1 MGKNKSIPHR
11 PDCDRHHRRPTFD
24 SHQHIID
31 TTISRPIAAKIP
43 PGANENTSNDD
54 DESAKN
60 MLTGPSSASATTGSN
75 AVMVKNDYYCSTFYG
90 SDDESTIESDQPLF
104 LDAVPASS
112 NRSSTPDTHAGTHT
126 GSDADA
132 NEDNTV
138 IAEFLEGVFVVESDA
153 PSPSTAL
160 PDVDLGLTAAD
171 MEAFLLDGDSNA
183 MMLPDPCA

>member
-1 MGKNKSIPHR
+1 VS
-11 PDCDRHHRRPTFD
+11 
-24 SHQHIID
+24 D
-31 TTISRPIAAKIP
+31 TAA
-43 PGANENTSNDD
+43 SDD
-54 DESAKN
+54 DDNDSAKN

-153 PSPSTAL
+153 PAPSTAL